1 MTLSAQDNAKILQQL
16 KVIFERK
23 INWSKY
29 QLKVLIERQNQYL
42 NYLFDPSFQGV
53 NRLFVLSFEN
63 NDDRKVHAWYF
74 LPKVEIKD
82 YNVMIN
88 GQNLF
93 GQPVRNEL
101 TKNDNNPKTATGQ
114 GNDYISDCLLD
125 HPYSKEHHKLIAI
138 DLSKQEALDAN
149 PKEMQQINFAVNLD
163 QVRITAMFL
172 IIEEE
177 KETKWVF

>member
-1 MTLSAQDNAKILQQL
+1 
-16 KVIFERK
+16 
-23 INWSKY
+23 
-29 QLKVLIERQNQYL
+29 
-42 NYLFDPSFQGV
+42 
-53 NRLFVLSFEN
+53 
-63 NDDRKVHAWYF
+63 
-74 LPKVEIKD
+74 
-82 YNVMIN
+82 MIN

-101 TKNDNNPKTATGQ
+101 IKNDNNPKTATGQ
-114 GNDYISDCLLD
+114 GNDYISDSLLD

-149 PKEMQQINFAVNLD
+149 PKAMQQINFAVNLD

-177 KETKWVF
+177 KETK